1 MGQIWE
7 SLEKWGEETKDMDS
21 LLVSLPVAM
30 IKKIPDK
37 SYLRE
42 QGFTFTL
49 GSQFSVTAHHRG
61 ELSGRSLSDM
71 TSNPQ

>member
-7 SLEKWGEETKDMDS
+7 SLGKWGEETKDMDS

-30 IKKIPDK
+30 IKKKKIPDK

-49 GSQFSVTAHHRG
+49 GSQFSVTVHHRG
-61 ELSGRSLSDM
+61 TQWQEGA
-71 TSNPQ
+71 